1 MTNNEQRLY
10 RVAEAQQ
17 GYFSY
22 RQAIQA
28 GYSSP
33 SHVYHVS
40 TGAWIREYRGL
51 YRLARFPV
59 GVDGHYVLWALWSC
73 NRDGEPQGIYSHQTA
88 LSIHELSD
96 VMPPRLHLTVPPAF
110 RRAAAIP
117 KVLVLH
123 KATVSPADIEKRQGY
138 RVVKPLR
145 AITELLREGTE
156 SNDRLQQALSEGL
169 RRGTI
174 AQSELERHPDR
185 RVLEA
190 LRKGTT
196 T

>member
-28 GYSSP
+28 GYCSP

-59 GVDGHYVLWALWSC
+59 GVAGHYVLWALWSC
-73 NRDGEPQGIYSHQTA
+73 SRDGEPQGIYSHQTA

-156 SNDRLQQALSEGL
+156 SHDRLQQALSEGL
-169 RRGTI
+169 RRGII